1 MFYFEIK
8 QRFGLFIPIKM
19 GFDAMG
25 ETWLKPKTK
34 AYFVA
39 VLRLITP

>member
-19 GFDAMG
+19 GYKAMG
-25 ETWLKPKTK
+25 ETLLEAKTK

>member
-1 MFYFEIK
+1 MLYFEIK
-8 QRFGLFIPIKM
+8 QRFGLFIPTKM

-34 AYFVA
+34 AYFFA
-39 VLRLITP
+39 VFRLITP

>member
-25 ETWLKPKTK
+25 GNIAET
-34 AYFVA
+34 
-39 VLRLITP
+39 